1 MAMYPDFAHV
11 LPQKMKTQGVYEK
24 GWPLGAIVHFTAGHD
39 GAENTINEGIKNK
52 YAYWCIQKDG
62 SLYCAHPANEWGYH
76 AGESAWKNPSFAK
89 PLLGTVSDDL
99 IGIEINAAGRLT
111 KTLSGYKSWYGQI
124 IPEANVRYCDGSH
137 PDQCEG
143 YYEKYTQ
150 AQEDTLIKTLLWLK
164 AQRPDVF
171 TFDDVLGHCEVSGKL
186 GIGYFRK
193 NDPSAAL
200 SMTMPYLRQVLKDM
214 WIASQK

>member
-1 MAMYPDFAHV
+1 MSA
-11 LPQKMKTQGVYEK
+11 KMVTHGKYAK
-24 GWPLGAIVHFTAGHD
+24 GWPVGAIVHFTAGRD
-39 GAENTINEGIKNK
+39 GAEKTINGGIQNG

-62 SLYCAHPANEWGYH
+62 KLFCAHPANEWGYH
-76 AGESAWKNPSFAK
+76 AGESAWKNPKFLK
-89 PLLGTVSDDL
+89 PLLGSVSDDL

-111 KTLSGYKSWYGQI
+111 KKGDKFYSWFNTE
-124 IPEANVRYCDGSH
+124 IPAANVRYCDGSS

-143 YYEKYTQ
+143 YYEKYTPE
-150 AQEDTLIKTLLWLK
+150 QEATLIATLLWLK
-164 AQRPDVF
+164 AQAPDVF

-200 SMTMPYLRQVLKDM
+200 SMTMPQFRQLLKDKWTAM
-214 WIASQK
+214 QK